1 MECAA
6 ELKENEIWWQLA
18 EEALRQGNHE
28 MVEMAYQQTKSFD
41 RLSFLYVITGNI
53 PKLQKMLRIA
63 DLRQDTMA
71 RFHNALFLGDVESR
85 VQVLLD
91 VEQPTLAYLTAAT
104 YGLDDVAEQI
114 RASLEESGLP
124 VPEVNANA
132 SLLNPPIAVLQESS
146 WPLLELPR
154 SLCDKIME
162 EEENQGPA
170 EADDLANA
178 FLEVEA
184 AAKEPVEPVESSEED
199 LTLSEVEMSDEGDD
213 GAWSDDLDLGDDDEP
228 LAVQS
233 SSVPQPAPSLFSQW
247 CQQSSLAVDHAAA
260 GDVATAASL
269 LNRQIGVVRHTALL
283 PKYRATFLSAQLTT
297 LGFPG
302 MPPLATPAQ
311 RSFAPSLP
319 LNPTA
324 LADVTTLVKK
334 GLKAFQGAKFDAC
347 QSAFASVFESVP
359 FVIAGSK
366 QEEALLHQYL
376 DLAREYS
383 TTAVLDAA
391 KRGEGV
397 SAERSLQL
405 TYLMTHTRLQTAHL
419 LLTLHVAMVAAFKAE
434 NFIDAALFAT
444 QILSNSEINSPK
456 NASLAQKAK
465 KVYGVEIIPQAIED
479 ARENAKRN
487 GLSNVEFFVG
497 KAEEVLPEQYEKN
510 HIYADVIVVDPPRKG
525 SDSVCLDTIVKMAP
539 KRVVYVSCDS
549 ATLARDLK
557 YLGERGYEVRRV
569 RAVDM
574 FPGTGHCEACV
585 EIHRA

>member
-91 VEQPTLAYLTAAT
+91 VEQPTLAYLTAAI

-170 EADDLANA
+170 EADNLANA

-465 KVYGVEIIPQAIED
+465 KVLVKCEKEGRNRLEVGYDASAPFVIECEELVPLKKED
-479 ARENAKRN
+479 A
-487 GLSNVEFFVG
+487 
-497 KAEEVLPEQYEKN
+497 
-510 HIYADVIVVDPPRKG
+510 
-525 SDSVCLDTIVKMAP
+525 
-539 KRVVYVSCDS
+539 VSCP
-549 ATLARDLK
+549 
-557 YLGERGYEVRRV
+557 YCG
-569 RAVDM
+569 
-574 FPGTGHCEACV
+574 ACYRKTKKNALCCV
-585 EIHRA
+585 CRFSQIGIDTVGLVCTTSSLYRSC